1 MERFINSLC
10 FINSPALS
18 PFVLSDPCIPVQ
30 ITTKYSLSIGQVVWD
45 VPAGAKNYTVEGVT
59 EQGSMASCVTN
70 DTYCALYNLN
80 CGQLYSISV
89 TANNQVCQGVAT
101 SNENITITTG
111 EETVVCTID
120 MCVNY
125 IYFCLC

>member
-1 MERFINSLC
+1 M
-10 FINSPALS
+10 
-18 PFVLSDPCIPVQ
+18 Q

-45 VPAGAKNYTVEGVT
+45 VSAGADNYTVEGVT
-59 EQGSMASCVTN
+59 EQGSTASCITN

-101 SNENITITTG
+101 SNETVIITTG
-111 EETVVCTID
+111 EKNVVYMWTLFNFVCTDAVTIE
-120 MCVNY
+120 
-125 IYFCLC
+125 